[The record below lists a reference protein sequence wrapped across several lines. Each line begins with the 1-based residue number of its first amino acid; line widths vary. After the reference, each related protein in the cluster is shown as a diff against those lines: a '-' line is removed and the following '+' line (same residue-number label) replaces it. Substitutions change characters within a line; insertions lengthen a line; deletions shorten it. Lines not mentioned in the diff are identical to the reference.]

1 MNGKLNNSMRNEHQL
16 HMSSISFDDSFN
28 LEHLKTF
35 NSQNFTAI
43 LNNPIPQVT
52 SFSLIL
58 VYFYW

>member
-35 NSQNFTAI
+35 NSQNFTT
-43 LNNPIPQVT
+43 LPIVL
-52 SFSLIL
+52 SK
-58 VYFYW
+58 